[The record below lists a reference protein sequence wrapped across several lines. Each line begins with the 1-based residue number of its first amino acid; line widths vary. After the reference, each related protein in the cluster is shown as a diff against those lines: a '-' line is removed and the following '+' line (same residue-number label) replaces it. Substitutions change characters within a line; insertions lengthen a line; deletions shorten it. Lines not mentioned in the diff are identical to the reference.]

1 MENFIELEH
10 VYKSFGKVHANKDI
24 CLQVRKGE
32 ILALLG
38 ENGSGKST
46 MVNIMAG
53 IYSPDSGVIR
63 VKNKVTEFHSPDD
76 AIKNGIGM
84 VHQHFKLVNVFSAME
99 NIILG
104 QKENFFIH
112 KKDARNKILELE
124 KKYSFSIDPDKK
136 IYSMS
141 VSEKQ
146 TVEILKM
153 LYQGAELLILDEP
166 TAVLTPQETQKL
178 FAVLRKMKETGC
190 SVIIITHKL
199 NEVMEISDR
208 VAVLRKGSYAGTVI
222 TKETNAK
229 ELADL
234 MVGSETNLEA
244 QWFEAKKSPKP
255 LLSLSNVTIL
265 DQNNMKKV
273 DSMSLEVFGGEILG
287 VAGIVGSGQK
297 EICEAISG
305 LQKIESGEIY
315 FEDRSLVS
323 LSPRAIK
330 KLGVRMSFIPEDRLG
345 MGLVAG
351 MDITENVL
359 LKNYDESDGLFVDRE
374 AGRRRAELIVKN
386 YDVSTPGINHVV
398 RKLSGGNIQKV
409 LLGREIEMHPKVLIT
424 AYPFRGLDV
433 GASKTIFDMLNEQKQ
448 HGVAI
453 LLVAEDLDILRGLSD
468 RLLVI
473 HNGRNMGV
481 VDPRNTSKEK
491 IGVMMMGGEQ

>member
-124 KKYSFSIDPDKK
+124 NKYSFSIDPDKK

-178 FAVLRKMKETGC
+178 FAVLRKMKEAGC

-330 KLGVRMSFIPEDRLG
+330 KLGVRMSFIPEDRF
-345 MGLVAG
+345 
-351 MDITENVL
+351 I
-359 LKNYDESDGLFVDRE
+359 FVDVGDDKPS
-374 AGRRRAELIVKN
+374 AVKKIYGEL
-386 YDVSTPGINHVV
+386 S
-398 RKLSGGNIQKV
+398 
-409 LLGREIEMHPKVLIT
+409 
-424 AYPFRGLDV
+424 
-433 GASKTIFDMLNEQKQ
+433 ASD
-448 HGVAI
+448 I
-453 LLVAEDLDILRGLSD
+453 LLDDYNKNLREWQSAGGFSVKMVNEINDRGTYGPLWSGNRIRHDFSAERICEDLRTI
-468 RLLVI
+468 I
-473 HNGRNMGV
+473 INN
-481 VDPRNTSKEK
+481 N
-491 IGVMMMGGEQ
+491 